1 MEIFFLKV
9 WLPYVYRTRDDT
21 SETKEEVIST
31 GLENRTVYPKGLEQ
45 GMMVRLSIIYIPFTD
60 FNFRVGLLMD
70 VNREGPCVPLQC
82 VSNYRS
88 AFTGGALAENALAY
102 YQPACVERVL
112 V

>member
-1 MEIFFLKV
+1 MSVGKAV
-9 WLPYVYRTRDDT
+9 RA
-21 SETKEEVIST
+21 
-31 GLENRTVYPKGLEQ
+31 
-45 GMMVRLSIIYIPFTD
+45 MMVRLSIIYIPFTD